1 MQIRLISNPNSGH
14 NRKNPKHIEKLSQIL
29 GERVQLPNLKE
40 LDSTIMQ
47 YKQDELDIL
56 AIAGGDGTIHQV
68 LSAVYRVYKDE
79 KWPYI
84 ALLSSGTMNNVAR
97 NVGVK
102 KKPLAQ
108 LQSIMEK
115 IHNHI
120 PLTTSVRRPL
130 LFNEDKAGF
139 IFGQG
144 GIPHVLEEYEKGGNT
159 SKTKAVT
166 VLTRTIFSALFNGT
180 FAQRLFA
187 PIDMDVL
194 AEGKKQH
201 HSRYT
206 VSILSCIPDIGFGF
220 RPCYETIE
228 KQNIAQFIGC
238 TRHPIFTAFYLPKF
252 RLALPIK
259 NSFVQDSVAQ
269 SFTLIPK
276 KEMMYTIDGD
286 LYMCT
291 GELNIRLGSP
301 ITFVL

>member
-1 MQIRLISNPNSGH
+1 MQIKLISNPNSGH

-29 GERVQLPNLKE
+29 GHKVELPCLEE
-40 LDSTIMQ
+40 LDATIAQ
-47 YKQDELDIL
+47 YKQENLDIL

-68 LSAVYRVYKDE
+68 LSSVYRVYKDQP
-79 KWPYI
+79 WPHI

-97 NVGVK
+97 NVGVR

-115 IHNHI
+115 LHNNL
-120 PLTTSVRRPL
+120 PLTTSIRRPL

-159 SKTKAVT
+159 SKIKAIT
-166 VLTRTIFSALFNGT
+166 VLTRTIFSALCNGS

-187 PIDMDVL
+187 PMEMDIL
-194 AEGKKQH
+194 ADGKKQH
-201 HSRYT
+201 HSQYT

-220 RPCYETIE
+220 RPCYATIE
-228 KQNIAQFIGC
+228 TPDIAQFVGC
-238 TRHPIFTAFYLPKF
+238 TRHPIFTAFYLPRF
-252 RLALPIK
+252 LLALPIK

-286 LYMCT
+286 LYTCT
-291 GELNIRLGSP
+291 KELNIRMGSP
-301 ITFVL
+301 VTFVI